1 MIRPSQAEHPN
12 VSDTTQPIDDHH
24 NDIFFAAVSKTRMPM
39 IVTDPHQPDNPIIFA
54 NHAFQAMTGYD
65 QDELIGHNCR
75 FLQGK
80 DTDQETIREVREA
93 IAAKRDVS
101 TEILNYRKD
110 GSTFW
115 NALFISPVHNEAG
128 DVVYFFASQ
137 LDVSRRRDAEDA
149 LHQSQKMEALGQLTG
164 GIAHDFNNLLQVM
177 TGYLD
182 ILDLGVDRGTPA
194 STLHGGIDKIRGAVS
209 KASTLTQQLLAFA
222 RKQRLSGRVVN
233 LNALVGGMVELASR
247 TLGGH
252 VTLHTNLQPNLRNC
266 RVDTTQL
273 EVSLLNVLLN
283 ARDALGEQSD
293 ARVTVQTSDV
303 DLEKRQVVGFADLP
317 AGHYVSIAVSDNGPG
332 IAPEI
337 IDRVMDPFFTTKEE
351 GKGTGLG
358 LSMVY
363 GFAKQSGGAVN
374 IYSEVGIGTTLR
386 FYFPAVADDELG
398 HAPPVNLIEQGG
410 TESILIVDDRPEVAE
425 VAQAMLDQLG
435 YVTHIA
441 FSGKEG
447 LQILDEHP
455 EINMVFTDLIMP
467 GNMNGVMLARE
478 ARRKNPAIKILLTT
492 GYADAS
498 LEHTDARGSEFD
510 VIHKPYG
517 RAELARKVRIVL
529 NGHTGVA

>member
-1 MIRPSQAEHPN
+1 
-12 VSDTTQPIDDHH
+12 
-24 NDIFFAAVSKTRMPM
+24 MPM
-39 IVTDPHQPDNPIIFA
+39 IVTDPRKPDNPIIFA
-54 NHAFQAMTGYD
+54 NEAFVTMTGYGP
-65 QDELIGHNCR
+65 DEIVGHNCR

-80 DTDQETIREVREA
+80 DTDRETIQAVREA
-93 IAAKRDVS
+93 IAERRDIS

-115 NALFISPVHNEAG
+115 NALFISPVLNESG
-128 DVVYFFASQ
+128 EVVYFFASQ

-177 TGYLD
+177 AGYLD
-182 ILDLGVDRGTPA
+182 VLDMGVDRGA
-194 STLHGGIDKIRGAVS
+194 SPLTLHAGIEKVRGAVS
-209 KASTLTQQLLAFA
+209 KSGVLTQQLLAFA
-222 RKQRLSGRVVN
+222 RKQRLTGRVVN
-233 LNALVGGMVELASR
+233 LNALVRGLVELANR

-252 VTLHTNLQPNLRNC
+252 VSLRTELGSELRNC
-266 RVDTTQL
+266 RVDSTQL
-273 EVSLLNVLLN
+273 EVALLNVLLN
-283 ARDALGEQSD
+283 ARDALGGQSN
-293 ARVTVQTSDV
+293 ASVVVHTSNV
-303 DLEKRQVVGFADLP
+303 ELESRQVIGFADLP

-332 IAPEI
+332 IPPEI

-374 IYSEVGIGTTLR
+374 IYSEVGVGTTLR

-398 HAPPVNLIEQGG
+398 HSPPIKLVEQGG
-410 TESILIVDDRPEVAE
+410 SETILIVDDRPEVAE
-425 VAQAMLDQLG
+425 VARAMLEQIG
-435 YVTHIA
+435 YATYVA
-441 FSGKEG
+441 FNGKEA

-455 EINMVFTDLIMP
+455 EIDMVFTDLIMP
-467 GNMNGVMLARE
+467 GNMNGVVLARE
-478 ARRKNPAIKILLTT
+478 ARKQKPAIKILLTT

-498 LEHTDARGSEFD
+498 LESTDARGVEFD
-510 VIHKPYG
+510 VLHKPYG

-529 NGHTGVA
+529 NGHTGIA